1 MRTLSTLSPWVL
13 LNMMHPNSH
22 NKKASK
28 DLSTLPMSASS
39 ANICACRKNKA
50 YITLTSELENFNI
63 INFKIG
69 TNMLRNMSH
78 YIPGTVAATSLKG
91 QPVCQL
97 AGAARAAQLPPCG
110 RRRQNGPPGHPAM

>member
-1 MRTLSTLSPWVL
+1 MRTLSTLSPWL
-13 LNMMHPNSH
+13 LWNMTHPKSH
-22 NKKASK
+22 SKYASK
-28 DLSTLPMSASS
+28 DLSTLKLSASL

-50 YITLTSELENFNI
+50 YITLSSELENFNI

-91 QPVCQL
+91 QPICWL
-97 AGAARAAQLPPCG
+97 AGAALAVQLPPCG
-110 RRRQNGPPGHPAM
+110 RRRQNVPPGHSAM